1 MLIEQKLITA
11 PDGSYILSWAE
22 DSQSVADEVKARR
35 DTDKGWVPDRGAK
48 IMMSVPVSEFHRWE
62 KLVGKGC
69 WSDNDFL
76 KFYKARRPEF
86 VI

>member
-1 MLIEQKLITA
+1 MLVRENFITDQ
-11 PDGSYILSWAE
+11 DGNYILSWTE
-22 DSQSVADEVKARR
+22 DSQHIADEVKARR

-48 IMMSVPVSEFHRWE
+48 VFMSVPVSEFYKWE

-69 WSDNDFL
+69 WRDDDFL
-76 KFYKARRPEF
+76 KFYRARRPEF